1 MGPFTALANTSNLMC
16 ISKRLTVTMLRA
28 NGLTTIKYP
37 VVALLCA
44 LMVLSQPKVGKATE
58 EVVFYSSDG
67 FTITEKD
74 LRLYLRAA
82 REPDGS
88 VPWGSPERV
97 QQALSELYVLKV
109 LARRGEALGL
119 MSDEEKEWIAYY
131 SLALTTVQ
139 RLVARE
145 VDVMMEGVDWLGEAK
160 EYYLAESDEFVTA
173 ESLTV
178 RTLLL
183 KTEERTA
190 AEAILIAEQLMADV
204 DSEEA
209 FEQVVRDH
217 TEDAG
222 NPEGRIVIKKGQTV
236 PEFEAAAFALVEIGE
251 TSGPVVS
258 QFGVHVI
265 QLLDRQPGS
274 VLPFE
279 KVQSAVVEK
288 LKITRREQ
296 AADSVK
302 TSPHREPPPDVVQH
316 EDVISDFLRS
326 VAEQHEESLS
336 Q

>member
-1 MGPFTALANTSNLMC
+1 MTILRTNV
-16 ISKRLTVTMLRA
+16 LTMT
-28 NGLTTIKYP
+28 KYSLL
-37 VVALLCA
+37 ALLSV
-44 LMVLSQPKVGKATE
+44 LMVYSQPKVGLAAE
-58 EVVFYSSDG
+58 EVVFYSSDD

-74 LRLYLRAA
+74 LRLYLRAPI
-82 REPDGS
+82 EPDGS

-109 LARRGEALGL
+109 LARRGDALGL
-119 MSDEEKEWIAYY
+119 ISDEEKEWIAYY
-131 SLALTTVQ
+131 SIALTMVQ
-139 RLVARE
+139 RLVASE
-145 VDVMMEGVDWLGEAK
+145 VDVAMERVDWLGEAK
-160 EYYLAESDEFVTA
+160 EYYLAERDEFVTA

-190 AEAILIAEQLMADV
+190 AEAILMAEQLMADV
-204 DSEEA
+204 DSEET

-251 TSGPVVS
+251 TSDPVVS
-258 QFGVHVI
+258 RFGVHVI

-274 VLPFE
+274 VMPFE
-279 KVQSAVVEK
+279 KVQSAIVEK
-288 LKITRREQ
+288 LKQTRREQ

-302 TSPHREPPPDVVQH
+302 TSPHREPPPDVIHH
-316 EDVISDFLRS
+316 EDVISDFLKS
-326 VAEQHEESLS
+326 VAQQHKKSLS
-336 Q
+336 P

>member
-1 MGPFTALANTSNLMC
+1 MC
-16 ISKRLTVTMLRA
+16 ISKLLTVTILRA
-28 NGLTTIKYP
+28 NGSTTVKYP
-37 VVALLCA
+37 VIALLCA
-44 LMVLSQPKVGKATE
+44 LMVLSQPKVGLATE
-58 EVVFYSSDG
+58 EVVFYSSDD

-74 LRLYLRAA
+74 LRLYLRAP

-139 RLVARE
+139 RLVASE
-145 VDVMMEGVDWLGEAK
+145 VDVSLEGVDWLGEAK
-160 EYYLAESDEFVTA
+160 EYYLAERDGVTA

-183 KTEERTA
+183 KTEERTD
-190 AEAILIAEQLMADV
+190 AEAILMAEQLMADV
-204 DSEEA
+204 ESEET

-222 NPEGRIVIKKGQTV
+222 NPEGRIVITKGQTV
-236 PEFEAAAFALVEIGE
+236 PEFEAAAFALTEIGE
-251 TSGPVVS
+251 ISAPVVS
-258 QFGVHVI
+258 RFGVHVI
-265 QLLDRQPGS
+265 QLLDRQPGG
-274 VLPFE
+274 VMPFE

-288 LKITRREQ
+288 LKLTRREQ

-302 TSPHREPPPDVVQH
+302 TSPHREPPPDVIQH
-316 EDVISDFLRS
+316 DDVISDFLKS

>member
-1 MGPFTALANTSNLMC
+1 MC
-16 ISKRLTVTMLRA
+16 ISKLLTVMMLRV
-28 NGLTTIKYP
+28 NVSTTIKYP
-37 VVALLCA
+37 LLALMCA
-44 LMVLSQPKVGKATE
+44 LTVLSQPKVGKATE
-58 EVVFYSSDG
+58 EVVFYSSDD

-74 LRLYLRAA
+74 LRLYLRAP

-109 LARRGEALGL
+109 LARRGDGL
-119 MSDEEKEWIAYY
+119 SLISDEEKEWIADY

-139 RLVARE
+139 RLVATE

-160 EYYLAESDEFVTA
+160 EYYLAERDEFVTA

-183 KTEERTA
+183 KTEERTD
-190 AEAILIAEQLMADV
+190 AEAILMAEQLMTDV
-204 DSEEA
+204 DSEET

-222 NPEGRIVIKKGQTV
+222 NPEGRIVITKGQTV
-236 PEFEAAAFALVEIGE
+236 PEFEAAAFALAEIGE
-251 TSGPVVS
+251 ISDPVVS
-258 QFGVHVI
+258 RFGVHVI
-265 QLLDRQPGS
+265 QLLDRQPGG
-274 VLPFE
+274 VMPFE

-288 LKITRREQ
+288 LKLTRREQ

-302 TSPHREPPPDVVQH
+302 TSPHRDPPPDVIQH
-316 EDVISDFLRS
+316 DDVISNFLTS
-326 VAEQHEESLS
+326 VAEQHEESVS

>member
-1 MGPFTALANTSNLMC
+1 MC
-16 ISKRLTVTMLRA
+16 ISKRLTVIMLRA
-28 NGLTTIKYP
+28 NFLTTIKYP
-37 VVALLCA
+37 LLTLLCA
-44 LMVLSQPKVGKATE
+44 LIAFSHPMESQAADE
-58 EVVFYSSDG
+58 LVFYSSDD
-67 FTITEKD
+67 FTITEKE
-74 LRLYLRAA
+74 LRLYLRAP

-139 RLVARE
+139 RLVANE
-145 VDVMMEGVDWLGEAK
+145 VDNMMEGIDWQGEAK
-160 EYYLAESDEFVTA
+160 EYYLAERDEFVTA

-183 KTEERTA
+183 KTEQRTD
-190 AEAILIAEQLMADV
+190 AEAILMAEQLMADV
-204 DSEEA
+204 ESEET

-222 NPEGRIVIKKGQTV
+222 NPEGRIVITKGQTV
-236 PEFEAAAFALVEIGE
+236 PEFEAAAFALAEIGE
-251 TSGPVVS
+251 ISGPVVS
-258 QFGVHVI
+258 RFGVHVI

-274 VLPFE
+274 VMPFE
-279 KVQSAVVEK
+279 KVESAVVEK
-288 LKITRREQ
+288 LKQTRREQ

-302 TSPHREPPPDVVQH
+302 TSPHREPPPDVIRH

>member
-1 MGPFTALANTSNLMC
+1 MC
-16 ISKRLTVTMLRA
+16 ISKRLTVTILRT

-37 VVALLCA
+37 ALALLCA
-44 LMVLSQPKVGKATE
+44 LMVISQPRAGWATE
-58 EVVFYSSDG
+58 EVVFYSSDD

-74 LRLYLRAA
+74 LRLYLRAP

-109 LARRGEALGL
+109 LARRGDGLGL
-119 MSDEEKEWIAYY
+119 ISDEEREWIAYY

-139 RLVARE
+139 RLVASE
-145 VDVMMEGVDWLGEAK
+145 VDVMLEGVDWLSEAK
-160 EYYLAESDEFVTA
+160 EYYLAERDEFVTA

-183 KTEERTA
+183 KTEDRTD
-190 AEAILIAEQLMADV
+190 AEAILMAEQLMADV
-204 DSEEA
+204 DSEET
-209 FEQVVRDH
+209 FEQLVRDH

-222 NPEGRIVIKKGQTV
+222 NPEGRIVITKGQTV
-236 PEFEAAAFALVEIGE
+236 PEFEAAAFALAEIGE
-251 TSGPVVS
+251 ISAPVVS
-258 QFGVHVI
+258 RFGVHVI

-274 VLPFE
+274 VMPFE
-279 KVQSAVVEK
+279 EVQSAVVEK
-288 LKITRREQ
+288 LKLTRREQ

-302 TSPHREPPPDVVQH
+302 TSPHREPPPDVIQH
-316 EDVISDFLRS
+316 DDVISDFLKS

>member
-1 MGPFTALANTSNLMC
+1 MC
-16 ISKRLTVTMLRA
+16 ISKRLTVTILRA
-28 NGLTTIKYP
+28 NGSTTVKYP
-37 VVALLCA
+37 VLALLCA
-44 LMVLSQPKVGKATE
+44 LMVLSQPKAGLATE
-58 EVVFYSSDG
+58 EVVFYSSDD

-74 LRLYLRAA
+74 LRLYLRAP
-82 REPDGS
+82 RESDRS

-109 LARRGEALGL
+109 LARRGDAQDLI
-119 MSDEEKEWIAYY
+119 SDEEKEWIAYY

-139 RLVARE
+139 RLVANE
-145 VDVMMEGVDWLGEAK
+145 VDVMLEGVDWLGEAK
-160 EYYLAESDEFVTA
+160 EYYLAERDEFVTA

-183 KTEERTA
+183 KTEERTD
-190 AEAILIAEQLMADV
+190 AEAILMAEQLMADV
-204 DSEEA
+204 DSEET

-236 PEFEAAAFALVEIGE
+236 PEFEAAAFALTEIGE
-251 TSGPVVS
+251 ISAPVVS
-258 QFGVHVI
+258 RFGVHVI
-265 QLLDRQPGS
+265 QLLDRQPGG
-274 VLPFE
+274 VMPFE

-288 LKITRREQ
+288 LKLTRREQ

-302 TSPHREPPPDVVQH
+302 TSPHREPPPDVIQH
-316 EDVISDFLRS
+316 QDVISDFLKS

>member
-1 MGPFTALANTSNLMC
+1 M
-16 ISKRLTVTMLRA
+16 
-28 NGLTTIKYP
+28 IKYP
-37 VVALLCA
+37 LLALMCA
-44 LMVLSQPKVGKATE
+44 LTVLSQPKVGKATE
-58 EVVFYSSDG
+58 EVVFYSSDD

-74 LRLYLRAA
+74 LRLYLRAP

-109 LARRGEALGL
+109 LARRGDGL
-119 MSDEEKEWIAYY
+119 SLISDEEKEWIADY

-139 RLVARE
+139 RLVASE

-160 EYYLAESDEFVTA
+160 EYYLAERDEFVTA

-183 KTEERTA
+183 KTEERTD
-190 AEAILIAEQLMADV
+190 AEAILMAEQLMTDV
-204 DSEEA
+204 DSEET

-222 NPEGRIVIKKGQTV
+222 NPEGRIVITKGQTV
-236 PEFEAAAFALVEIGE
+236 PEFEAAAFALAEIGE
-251 TSGPVVS
+251 ISDPVVS
-258 QFGVHVI
+258 RFGVHVI
-265 QLLDRQPGS
+265 QLLDRQPGG
-274 VLPFE
+274 VMPFE

-288 LKITRREQ
+288 LKLTRREQ

-302 TSPHREPPPDVVQH
+302 TSPHRDPPPDVIQH
-316 EDVISDFLRS
+316 DDVISNFLTS
-326 VAEQHEESLS
+326 VAEQHEESVS